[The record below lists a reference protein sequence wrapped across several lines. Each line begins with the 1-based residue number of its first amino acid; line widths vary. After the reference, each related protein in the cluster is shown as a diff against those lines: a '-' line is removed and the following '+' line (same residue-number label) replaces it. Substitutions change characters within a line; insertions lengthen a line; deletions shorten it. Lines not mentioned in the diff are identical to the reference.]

1 MKAGIGF
8 ACVRTICRIHRSF
21 RSDPFRILAEILG
34 GKPKP
39 IGVRCQSCRQLV
51 QCAYTQAQVTGWVF
65 GYYACTCTM
74 LSQLSQIAD
83 PTSERWSEV
92 VAEAQRLVPGT
103 LKVHAAII
111 TEIPDFEGTN

>member
-21 RSDPFRILAEILG
+21 RNDPFRIFAEILG

-51 QCAYTQAQVTGWVF
+51 QHTYTQAQVTGWVF
-65 GYYACTCTM
+65 GYYACACTM
-74 LSQLSQIAD
+74 VSQLSHIAD
-83 PTSERWSEV
+83 PTSEGWNEM
-92 VAEAQRLVPGT
+92 VAEANRLVPGT
-103 LKVHAAII
+103 VKVHAAIVK
-111 TEIPDFEGTN
+111 EIPDFEGTN